1 MIDNNKNM
9 SIYRAIFRNSLKI
22 TWRNK
27 YLWFFGIFAA
37 FVSNIGEFNLA
48 WEKIPQVNENASFLS
63 VLRSSYEQGI
73 IGGFWTNLTE
83 LFTSLNFMGWL
94 LMIVLLL
101 LILFLIWLSIVSQAG
116 IFASAYKIFKK
127 KKTDFS
133 ETFRTGR
140 QNFWKVLW
148 LNILFKLFV
157 LVLWIVLIL
166 PLVILYLSQ
175 GAPGIQS
182 LFVVLSFVILLPV
195 TIILS
200 FIIKYAILFVV
211 NKGMTVKESLKEAW
225 YIFKHN
231 WLISV
236 EMAIIL
242 FFLSIIFVIAVFLA
256 IVILSAIFSIL
267 MGIFSTASFV
277 GISYVVFTIAVIVLI
292 CLILWLGAMWSTFV
306 HSCWAI
312 LFIRISEG
320 QIMSKIARLLHP
332 SSEEE

>member
-1 MIDNNKNM
+1 M

-48 WEKIPQVNENASFLS
+48 WEKIPQVNENATFLN
-63 VLRSSYEQGI
+63 VLKSSYEQGL
-73 IGGFWTNLTE
+73 IGGFWMNLRE
-83 LFTSLNFMGWL
+83 WFVSLNFIGWM
-94 LMIVLLL
+94 LMVVLLL
-101 LILFLIWLSIVSQAG
+101 LVLFLVWLSIVSQAG

-140 QNFWKVLW
+140 EKFWQVLW

-157 LVLWIVLIL
+157 FILWIILIL
-166 PLVILYLSQ
+166 PLVILYLLQ
-175 GAPGIQS
+175 GALGIQS
-182 LFVVLSFVILLPV
+182 LFVVLSFVILLPI

-211 NKGMTVKESLKEAW
+211 TKKMTVNESLKEAW

-242 FFLSIIFVIAVFLA
+242 FFLSVLFVIVAFL
-256 IVILSAIFSIL
+256 VIIIISSIFSIL

-277 GISYVVFTIAVIVLI
+277 GLSYVIFTIAVIALI
-292 CLILWLGAMWSTFV
+292 LLILWLGAMWSTFV
-306 HSCWAI
+306 HACWAI
-312 LFIRISEG
+312 LFTRISEG
-320 QIMSKIARLLHP
+320 QIISKIARLLHP
-332 SSEEE
+332 SQEE